1 MEGNGGGGP
10 DGHKS
15 ICLGASRTNVQES
28 TRDKTLLTSVS
39 STAGS
44 AVARMPSSASKSKEG
59 TESRLRF
66 LEERV
71 FDSVVLEGVRFMSG
85 TAHA

>member
-1 MEGNGGGGP
+1 M
-10 DGHKS
+10 
-15 ICLGASRTNVQES
+15 A
-28 TRDKTLLTSVS
+28 
-39 STAGS
+39 
-44 AVARMPSSASKSKEG
+44 SSASKSKEG